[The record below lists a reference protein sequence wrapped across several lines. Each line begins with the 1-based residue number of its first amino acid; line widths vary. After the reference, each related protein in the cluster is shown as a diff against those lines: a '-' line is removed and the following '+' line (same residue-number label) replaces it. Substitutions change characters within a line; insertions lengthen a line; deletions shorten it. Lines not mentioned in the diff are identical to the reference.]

1 MRYTVLQPLRH
12 NGKRYEAG
20 DVIDDIDEAVAAGL
34 IERGLILLADIGAAL
49 QQDSAP
55 APANEPIPI
64 NESEP
69 ANEPEPDNAPP
80 AETHE
85 PAEAANDSVAVEGE
99 LELTPEVVVSIL
111 YEEKPDRKPTLKKAI
126 EMLDR
131 HCDAGTTEDGIRL
144 TIDPQ
149 TLTQEMLDTAWILYL
164 DPGDAA

>member
-12 NGKRYEAG
+12 NGTRYEAG
-20 DVIDDIDEAVAAGL
+20 DVIDDIDDAVAAGL
-34 IERGLILLADIGAAL
+34 IERGLILLADIGEAL
-49 QQDSAP
+49 QQDIAP
-55 APANEPIPI
+55 APANEP
-64 NESEP
+64 EP
-69 ANEPEPDNAPP
+69 ANAPP

-85 PAEAANDSVAVEGE
+85 PAEAANDPVAVEGE
-99 LELTPEVVVSIL
+99 LELTPEVVVGIL

-131 HCDAGTTEDGIRL
+131 HRDAGTTEDGIRL
-144 TIDPQ
+144 TINPQ

>member
-20 DVIDDIDEAVAAGL
+20 DVIDDIDDAVAAGL
-34 IERGLILLADIGAAL
+34 VERGLILLADIGEAL
-49 QQDSAP
+49 QQDIAP
-55 APANEPIPI
+55 APANEPA
-64 NESEP
+64 P
-69 ANEPEPDNAPP
+69 ANAPP
-80 AETHE
+80 AEAHE
-85 PAEAANDSVAVEGE
+85 PTEAANDPVAVEGE
-99 LELTPEVVVSIL
+99 LELTPEVVVGIL

-131 HCDAGTTEDGIRL
+131 HRDAGTTEDGIRL

>member
-12 NGKRYEAG
+12 NGTRYEAG
-20 DVIDDIDEAVAAGL
+20 DVIDDIDDAVAAGL
-34 IERGLILLADIGAAL
+34 IERGLILLADIGEAL
-49 QQDSAP
+49 QQDIAP
-55 APANEPIPI
+55 APAN
-64 NESEP
+64 
-69 ANEPEPDNAPP
+69 APP
-80 AETHE
+80 AEAHE
-85 PAEAANDSVAVEGE
+85 PTEAANDPVAVEGE

-126 EMLDR
+126 EMLER
-131 HCDAGTTEDGIRL
+131 HRDAGTTEDGIRL

>member
-20 DVIDDIDEAVAAGL
+20 DVIDDIDDAVAAGL

-49 QQDSAP
+49 QQDNAP
-55 APANEPIPI
+55 APTNEL
-64 NESEP
+64 
-69 ANEPEPDNAPP
+69 EPDNVPP

-85 PAEAANDSVAVEGE
+85 ATEAANDPVAVEGE
-99 LELTPEVVVSIL
+99 LELTPEVVVGIL

-131 HCDAGTTEDGIRL
+131 HRDAGATEDGIRL

-149 TLTQEMLDTAWILYL
+149 TLTQAMLDTAWILYL

>member
-55 APANEPIPI
+55 APANEP
-64 NESEP
+64 EP
-69 ANEPEPDNAPP
+69 ANAPP
-80 AETHE
+80 AEAHE
-85 PAEAANDSVAVEGE
+85 PTEAANDPVAVEGE
-99 LELTPEVVVSIL
+99 LELTPEVVVGIL
-111 YEEKPDRKPTLKKAI
+111 YEEKPDRKPTLKKAV
-126 EMLDR
+126 EMLER
-131 HCDAGTTEDGIRL
+131 HRDAGTTEDGIRL

>member
-20 DVIDDIDEAVAAGL
+20 DVIDDIDDAVAAGL
-34 IERGLILLADIGAAL
+34 IERGLILLADIGEAL
-49 QQDSAP
+49 QQDIAP
-55 APANEPIPI
+55 APANEP
-64 NESEP
+64 EP
-69 ANEPEPDNAPP
+69 ANAPP
-80 AETHE
+80 AEAHE
-85 PAEAANDSVAVEGE
+85 PTEAANDPVAVEGE
-99 LELTPEVVVSIL
+99 LELTPEVVVGIL

-126 EMLDR
+126 EMLER
-131 HCDAGTTEDGIRL
+131 YRDAGTTEDGIRL

>member
-12 NGKRYEAG
+12 NGTRYEAG
-20 DVIDDIDEAVAAGL
+20 DVIDDIDDAVAAGL

-49 QQDSAP
+49 QQDA
-55 APANEPIPI
+55 APANEPPAIA
-64 NESEP
+64 P
-69 ANEPEPDNAPP
+69 ANET
-80 AETHE
+80 ETEEAHE
-85 PAEAANDSVAVEGE
+85 PTAAANDPVAVEGE

-111 YEEKPDRKPTLKKAI
+111 YEEKPDRKPTLKKAV
-126 EMLDR
+126 EMLER
-131 HCDAGTTEDGIRL
+131 HRDAGTTQDGIRL

>member
-12 NGKRYEAG
+12 NGTRYEAG
-20 DVIDDIDEAVAAGL
+20 DVIDDIDEVIAAGL

-49 QQDSAP
+49 QQDIAP
-55 APANEPIPI
+55 APANEP
-64 NESEP
+64 EP
-69 ANEPEPDNAPP
+69 ANAPP
-80 AETHE
+80 AEAHE
-85 PAEAANDSVAVEGE
+85 PTEAANDPVAVEGE
-99 LELTPEVVVSIL
+99 LELTPEVVVGIL

-126 EMLDR
+126 EMLER
-131 HCDAGTTEDGIRL
+131 HRDAGTTEDGIHL

>member
-20 DVIDDIDEAVAAGL
+20 DVIDDIDDAVAAGL
-34 IERGLILLADIGAAL
+34 IERGLILLADIGEAL

-55 APANEPIPI
+55 APANEP
-64 NESEP
+64 EP
-69 ANEPEPDNAPP
+69 ANAPP
-80 AETHE
+80 AEAHE
-85 PAEAANDSVAVEGE
+85 PTEAANDPVAVEGE
-99 LELTPEVVVSIL
+99 LELTPEVVVGIL
-111 YEEKPDRKPTLKKAI
+111 YEEKPDRKPTLKKAV

-131 HCDAGTTEDGIRL
+131 HRDAGTTEDGIHL

-149 TLTQEMLDTAWILYL
+149 TLTQDMLDTAWLIYL